1 MMPEYLR
8 TPFRAPARSQERPS
22 AAEIRQL
29 ERFLVWVDD
38 QLAAHNARVA
48 LGMATNAIALAARKP
63 EVNQ

>member
-8 TPFRAPARSQERPS
+8 TPFCAPEALQERPS

-29 ERFLVWVDD
+29 ERFLGWVDD

-48 LGMATNAIALAARKP
+48 LRMATDVIALAARKP
-63 EVNQ
+63 EVNR